1 MQEFCGNHSTSMYCS
16 MYIVQY
22 VHIVQ
27 YIVISK

>member
-1 MQEFCGNHSTSMYCS
+1 MQEFCGNHNTSMYCS

-27 YIVISK
+27 YIYSN